1 MAVRNDRARE
11 REAQARD
18 RSADRYE
25 QHARLL
31 DRYGAHRSAR
41 TERCHAEDERELAR
55 ATRRNTTGR

>member
-11 REAQARD
+11 REARAHD

-31 DRYGAHRSAR
+31 DRYGAHRCAR
-41 TERCHAEDERELAR
+41 TERHHAQDERELAR
-55 ATRRNTTGR
+55 ATRRNTTDG